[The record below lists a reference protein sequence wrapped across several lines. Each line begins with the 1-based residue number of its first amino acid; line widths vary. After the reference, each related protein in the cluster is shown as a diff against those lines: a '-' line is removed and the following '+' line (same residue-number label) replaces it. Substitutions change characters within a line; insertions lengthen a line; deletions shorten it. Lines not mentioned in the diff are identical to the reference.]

1 MDIYRERI
9 ANAQDFETLCNIV
22 EEAADNERI
31 TNEEYC
37 RVYNACVDAAQSM
50 GVGIIRAE
58 HMMDTAVANAHA
70 TVLGC

>member
-9 ANAQDFETLCNIV
+9 ANAQDFDELCNIV
-22 EEAADNERI
+22 EEAADDERI

-37 RVYNACVDAAQSM
+37 AVYTLCVDAARSL
-50 GVGIIRAE
+50 GVGIVRAE

-70 TVLGC
+70 PVLGC